1 MVSEVQKDINEIEVN
16 DPIIESG
23 EGASFDEKQCVPGVI
38 CHPKDYFELI
48 NECKL
53 CGRLC

>member
-16 DPIIESG
+16 DPIIERG
-23 EGASFDEKQCVPGVI
+23 ESVISKMNECVPGEL

-53 CGRLC
+53 CGRLS